1 MQFFNLGTFDR
12 ANVLSNTQK
21 AHSQI
26 SESIRRIASGV
37 KSFSDDPVSAK
48 ISTKISAQIDEI
60 RQNIKNTQDAIGA
73 LELQRSQTLVK
84 VDVMQRIRELAIAYK
99 NDTLSESEKD
109 SIQDQAD
116 ELAKLLND
124 DSTLTRFAS
133 KISIGSDGSINGLSS
148 NISIITA
155 ENGEESFV
163 FSPTVASL
171 TGEIDA
177 SSVLSANVS
186 FIEKVEGETVSSS
199 VSLTELALDMDNY
212 EEEDAD
218 HAYDFSAAGILDTIS
233 KDLERYTSAAAGQT
247 ARLNAMEYHLD
258 FLDNKRLN
266 LESWHNSI
274 TSTDI
279 AEETANLAKSQL
291 QAQMGQNLIKV
302 QNDIERSMV
311 FTLLTM

>member
-1 MQFFNLGTFDR
+1 
-12 ANVLSNTQK
+12 
-21 AHSQI
+21 
-26 SESIRRIASGV
+26 
-37 KSFSDDPVSAK
+37 
-48 ISTKISAQIDEI
+48 
-60 RQNIKNTQDAIGA
+60 
-73 LELQRSQTLVK
+73 VK
-84 VDVMQRIRELAIAYK
+84 VDVMQRIRELAIAYN
-99 NDTLSESEKD
+99 NDTLSESEKE

-116 ELAKLLND
+116 ELAKLLEND
-124 DSTLTRFAS
+124 TTINRFAS

-148 NISIITA
+148 NISIIKD
-155 ENGEESFV
+155 ENGEEVFS
-163 FSPTVASL
+163 FSPTIVSIN
-171 TGEIDA
+171 GEADA
-177 SSVLSANVS
+177 STFLSSNS
-186 FIEKVEGETVSSS
+186 LFLEKVKGEPMSSS
-199 VSLTELALDMDNY
+199 VSLTELALDPDRLQD
-212 EEEDAD
+212 EDAD